1 MLYPIELLRQTV
13 YATRWRRDAEDGVHG
28 NGHAFVCHVVRGLF
42 TCQGKRYRLTLLW
55 VWGCH
60 FSVEL
65 YSPCESP
72 ACQRCGRS
80 GL

>member
-13 YATRWRRDAEDGVHG
+13 YATRWWRDAEDGVHG

-55 VWGCH
+55 
-60 FSVEL
+60 
-65 YSPCESP
+65 
-72 ACQRCGRS
+72 A
-80 GL
+80 